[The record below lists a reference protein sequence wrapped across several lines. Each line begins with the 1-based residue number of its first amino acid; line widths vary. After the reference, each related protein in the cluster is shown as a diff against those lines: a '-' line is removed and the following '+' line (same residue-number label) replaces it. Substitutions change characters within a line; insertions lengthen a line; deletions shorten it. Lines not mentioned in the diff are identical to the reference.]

1 MLYNKLLFLKG
12 CYMITPTKEYK
23 NLITHRLEEN
33 WKSFK
38 LLFDIKHYGNCISLM
53 CQELDQYITVLFL
66 LKQNMERRNH
76 LISLSINS
84 QKWYIVGS
92 DNKKEYIT
100 DDVLL
105 KFTDSLTGWERSI
118 YEIGFIFKHLTVNS
132 NYVLKN
138 PILSLDHIERKQIRD
153 YIFEYHTTELPEEYK
168 IEELVPILPL
178 VFERISDNIKIYIVN
193 L

>member
-1 MLYNKLLFLKG
+1 
-12 CYMITPTKEYK
+12 MITPTKEYK

-53 CQELDQYITVLFL
+53 CQELDQFIIVLYL
-66 LKQNMERRNH
+66 LKQDLYRRNH
-76 LISLSINS
+76 LIGLSINS
-84 QKWYIVGS
+84 QKWFIIGK
-92 DNKKEYIT
+92 DTKKEYIN

-105 KFTDSLTGWERSI
+105 NFANSLTGWERSI

-138 PILSLDHIERKQIRD
+138 PILSLDEAERKLIHE
-153 YIFEYHTTELPEEYK
+153 YVFEYHTKELPKEYK
-168 IEELVPILPL
+168 IDDLVPILPL
-178 VFERISDNIKIYIVN
+178 VFEKISDSLKSYMVN